1 MSGACANRTSLDD
14 SVESSVGDP
23 LKVIEASDEGANE
36 WTTKSSLKPMRR
48 LSKSRLSTQQTET
61 HSKLFEPEANDTVV
75 VKMAKL
81 KLLEEEFKIIGT
93 YVLFSDF

>member
-1 MSGACANRTSLDD
+1 MSVGCANRISLDE

-23 LKVIEASDEGANE
+23 LKTIEESDDGANE
-36 WTTKSSLKPMRR
+36 STARSSLKPMRR
-48 LSKSRLSTQQTET
+48 LSKSRLSTQRTDT

-81 KLLEEEFKIIGT
+81 KLLEEEFKTIGT
-93 YVLFSDF
+93 